1 LAEVQLGHLS
11 PFRHSRESGNPPFLL
26 ARIARKKKLGSRF
39 RGNDEVLMS
48 LAVELA
54 KKLIAC
60 PSVTPAR
67 GAVFDALAAM
77 LAAHGFTVD
86 RFTAGEAPD
95 GPVENLLAWRGQ
107 GGPHFAFAGHLDVV
121 PPGEG
126 WSTDPFTPVVRGEL
140 LHGRGAVD
148 MKGSI
153 AAFVAALDRAEQRRG
168 TISLIIT
175 GDEEG
180 PAVFGTRALIERMAE
195 RGLHPDLCLVGEPTS
210 VHRLGD
216 TIKIGR
222 RGSVNI
228 WIEVPGV
235 QGHVAYP
242 HLADNPI
249 PKLIRALARI
259 DAIELDQGTDWFQ
272 PSNIEVT
279 ELEVGNPATN
289 VIPTRARARLS
300 IRFNDLHRG
309 DDLAARIRGI
319 VLAEAPDAVVRPI
332 VSGEAFLTQPGPLSD
347 LVAAAIE
354 AQTGLAPELST
365 SGGTSDARF
374 LSRLCPVVE
383 FGLPN
388 ATMHKLDEAVALA
401 DLERLTAIYADIIA
415 QVQASA
421 R

>member
-1 LAEVQLGHLS
+1 MT
-11 PFRHSRESGNPPFLL
+11 
-26 ARIARKKKLGSRF
+26 
-39 RGNDEVLMS
+39 D
-48 LAVELA
+48 AVELA
-54 KKLIAC
+54 KALIAC

-67 GAVFDALAAM
+67 GAVFDALEAM
-77 LAAHGFTVD
+77 LAARGFTVD

-107 GGPHFAFAGHLDVV
+107 GAPHFAFAGHLDVV
-121 PPGEG
+121 PPGTG
-126 WSTDPFTPVVRGEL
+126 WSAEPFAAEVRGGL
-140 LHGRGAVD
+140 LYGRGAVD
-148 MKGSI
+148 MKGAI
-153 AAFVAALDRAEQRRG
+153 AAFVAALHRVEQRQG

-180 PAVFGTRALIERMAE
+180 PAIYGTRALIERMAE
-195 RGLHPDLCLVGEPTS
+195 RGLKPDLCLVGEPTS

-228 WIEVPGV
+228 WIEVPGT

-249 PKLIRALARI
+249 PKLVRALAKI
-259 DAIELDQGTDWFQ
+259 DAIRLDDGTGWFQ

-279 ELEVGNPATN
+279 DLEVGNPATN
-289 VIPTRARARLS
+289 VIPAAAKARLS
-300 IRFNDLHRG
+300 IRFNDLHKG
-309 DDLAARIRGI
+309 DDLAARIRDI
-319 VLAEAPDAVVRPI
+319 AVAEAPNAIVTPR
-332 VSGEAFLTQPGPLSD
+332 VSGEAFLTEPGALSAMVSD
-347 LVAAAIE
+347 AIR
-354 AQTGLAPELST
+354 AHTGLTPELST

-374 LSRLCPVVE
+374 LSKLCPVIE

-401 DLERLTAIYADIIA
+401 DLDALTAIYADVVRRA
-415 QVQASA
+415 LA
-421 R
+421 